1 MAFKLR
7 NADHSPLSKSA
18 GVPVS
23 FQSPLNQKSEIEA
36 RRAAAQTAKAAR
48 ETADAEKY
56 VSKEVDVKGGRMSN
70 KTIRKAAKFISKNAT
85 TDSSIDTAVQGGEYS
100 NKTGNIFTRLAG
112 KDVTKRSGTGSYTT
126 VGDLGTGEALSG
138 KERRQL
144 KKDVKS
150 TLKEGGKGVTV
161 EGSEVTKGT
170 TQTKTIRQSKK
181 LLAEREA
188 RSLKNTAK
196 KAASAKEKEARM
208 SARNAAKE
216 SKKSKVTKTK
226 ENVVSQKQAD
236 INERRAALKEKKAS
250 KEVKSGSAA
259 NYGTPLL
266 QGKTD
271 SKAGWTET
279 GRTSTTRKGKNEA
292 GVSGTFTDVNVTEG
306 KKTPGTK
313 TPRTKKEF
321 STDPTEKAKQKQW
334 IKDNPKKYIKIKEG
348 KTTPPKN
355 ETRSNLNTTFVP
367 DKPKPTPPPK
377 TPPKTPPTP
386 KKKKPL
392 VLDSGGS
399 SKSKRRKGL
408 KASSGG
414 SSRSKTRGKNPC
426 KTCN

>member
-7 NADHSPLSKSA
+7 NADCSPLSKSA

-48 ETADAEKY
+48 EAADAEKY

-100 NKTGNIFTRLAG
+100 NKTGNIFTRLGG

-161 EGSEVTKGT
+161 KGGEVTKGT

-188 RSLKNTAK
+188 R
-196 KAASAKEKEARM
+196 
-208 SARNAAKE
+208 NAAKAGIKAANV
-216 SKKSKVTKTK
+216 SKRAS
-226 ENVVSQKQAD
+226 
-236 INERRAALKEKKAS
+236 ERAEFAAKRKAS
-250 KEVKSGSAA
+250 KEAKAGSAA

-266 QGKTD
+266 QDT
-271 SKAGWTET
+271 KAGWVET

-367 DKPKPTPPPK
+367 DKPKPTPTPK
-377 TPPKTPPTP
+377 TPP

-399 SKSKRRKGL
+399 SKSKRKKGL
-408 KASSGG
+408 NLSSGR
-414 SSRSKTRGKNPC
+414 SSKSKTRGKNPC
-426 KTCN
+426 KSCN

>member
-1 MAFKLR
+1 
-7 NADHSPLSKSA
+7 
-18 GVPVS
+18 VS

-36 RRAAAQTAKAAR
+36 RRAAKEAAKAAR
-48 ETADAEKY
+48 EAADNEKY
-56 VSKEVDVKGGRMSN
+56 ITKEVDVKGGRMSN
-70 KTIRKAAKFISKNAT
+70 KTIRQAAKFISKNAT
-85 TDSSIDTAVQGGEYS
+85 TDSSLDTAVQGGEYK
-100 NKTGNIFTRLAG
+100 NKKGNVFTRLAG

-150 TLKEGGKGVTV
+150 TLKEGGKGITV
-161 EGSEVTKGT
+161 KGGKVTKGT

-188 RSLKNTAK
+188 RSVKRTAK
-196 KAASAKEKEARM
+196 KAASAKEKEAKM
-208 SARNAAKE
+208 SARNAVKEVRASKKAANAKSSAE
-216 SKKSKVTKTK
+216 SKAKAI
-226 ENVVSQKQAD
+226 AD
-236 INERRAALKEKKAS
+236 RKAS

-266 QGKTD
+266 QDT
-271 SKAGWTET
+271 KAGWAET

-292 GVSGTFTDVNVTEG
+292 GVSGTFTDVNITEG
-306 KKTPGTK
+306 RNTPGTK
-313 TPRTKKEF
+313 TPRTRKGF
-321 STDPTEKAKQKQW
+321 STDPTEKAKQKKW
-334 IKDNPKKYIKIKEG
+334 IKDNPEEYEKIKKG

-367 DKPKPTPPPK
+367 DKPKPTPTPK
-377 TPPKTPPTP
+377 TPPTPTP

-399 SKSKRRKGL
+399 SKSKRKKGL
-408 KASSGG
+408 NLSSGPSKRKNRG
-414 SSRSKTRGKNPC
+414 SGHPC
-426 KTCN
+426 KSCN

>member
-7 NADHSPLSKSA
+7 NADCSPLSKSA

-36 RRAAAQTAKAAR
+36 RRAAAQTAKEAR
-48 ETADAEKY
+48 EAADAEKY

-85 TDSSIDTAVQGGEYS
+85 TDSNIDTAVQGGEYS
-100 NKTGNIFTRLAG
+100 NKTGNIFTRLGG

-161 EGSEVTKGT
+161 KGGEVTKGT

-188 RSLKNTAK
+188 RSVKNTAK
-196 KAASAKEKEARM
+196 KAASAKEKEARIL
-208 SARNAAKE
+208 ARNAARDDIKAANV
-216 SKKSKVTKTK
+216 SKRAS
-226 ENVVSQKQAD
+226 
-236 INERRAALKEKKAS
+236 ERAEFAAKRKAS
-250 KEVKSGSAA
+250 IEARGGSAA

-266 QGKTD
+266 QDT
-271 SKAGWTET
+271 KAGWVET

-348 KTTPPKN
+348 KTTSPKN

-367 DKPKPTPPPK
+367 DKPKPTPTPK
-377 TPPKTPPTP
+377 TPP

-399 SKSKRRKGL
+399 SKSKRKKGL
-408 KASSGG
+408 NLSSGR
-414 SSRSKTRGKNPC
+414 SSKSKTRGKNPC
-426 KTCN
+426 KSCN

>member
-7 NADHSPLSKSA
+7 SADYSPLSKSA

-48 ETADAEKY
+48 EAADAEKF

-70 KTIRKAAKFISKNAT
+70 KTIRKAAKFISDNAT
-85 TDSSIDTAVQGGEYS
+85 TDSNLDTAIQGGQYKH
-100 NKTGNIFTRLAG
+100 KTGNMFTRLAG
-112 KDVTKRSGTGSYTT
+112 KDSTKRSGTGSYTT

-161 EGSEVTKGT
+161 EGSKVTKGT
-170 TQTKTIRQSKK
+170 TQTKTVRQSKK

-188 RSLKNTAK
+188 RSVKNTAK
-196 KAASAKEKEARM
+196 KAASAKERETKV
-208 SARNAAKE
+208 SARKAALEERASKKAANAKSSAE
-216 SKKSKVTKTK
+216 SKAKAI
-226 ENVVSQKQAD
+226 AD
-236 INERRAALKEKKAS
+236 RKAS

-266 QGKTD
+266 QDT
-271 SKAGWTET
+271 KAGDWLET
-279 GRTSTTRKGKNEA
+279 GRTTTTRKGEKD
-292 GVSGTFTDVNVTEG
+292 GVSGTYTDVNVTEG
-306 KKTPGTK
+306 RNTPGTK

-321 STDPTEKAKQKQW
+321 SKDPTEKAKQKQW

-367 DKPKPTPPPK
+367 DKPKPTPTPK
-377 TPPKTPPTP
+377 TPP

-399 SKSKRRKGL
+399 SKSKRKKGL
-408 KASSGG
+408 NLSSGPSKRKNRG
-414 SSRSKTRGKNPC
+414 SGHPC
-426 KTCN
+426 KSCN

>member
-48 ETADAEKY
+48 EAANAEKY

-85 TDSSIDTAVQGGEYS
+85 TDSSIDTAVQGGKYS

-188 RSLKNTAK
+188 RSVKNTAK

-266 QGKTD
+266 QDT
-271 SKAGWTET
+271 KAGWTET

-306 KKTPGTK
+306 KKTTGTK

-321 STDPTEKAKQKQW
+321 STNPTEKAKQKQW
-334 IKDNPKKYIKIKEG
+334 IKDNPEKYIKIKEG

-367 DKPKPTPPPK
+367 DKPTPTP
-377 TPPKTPPTP
+377 TPTPTP

-399 SKSKRRKGL
+399 SKSKRKKGL
-408 KASSGG
+408 NLSSGR
-414 SSRSKTRGKNPC
+414 SSKSKTRGKNPC
-426 KTCN
+426 KSCN

>member
-7 NADHSPLSKSA
+7 SADHSPLSKSA

-36 RRAAAQTAKAAR
+36 RRAAAQTAKAAK

-150 TLKEGGKGVTV
+150 TLKKGGKGVTV

-188 RSLKNTAK
+188 RSVKNTAK
-196 KAASAKEKEARM
+196 KAASAKEKETRM

-236 INERRAALKEKKAS
+236 IIERRAALKAKKAS

-266 QGKTD
+266 QDT
-271 SKAGWTET
+271 KAGWTET

-306 KKTPGTK
+306 KKTTGTK

-334 IKDNPKKYIKIKEG
+334 IKDNPKKYVKIKEG

-367 DKPKPTPPPK
+367 DKPKPK

-399 SKSKRRKGL
+399 SKSKRKKGL
-408 KASSGG
+408 NLSSGR
-414 SSRSKTRGKNPC
+414 SSKSKTRGKNPC
-426 KTCN
+426 KSCN

>member
-7 NADHSPLSKSA
+7 SADYSPLSKSA

-36 RRAAAQTAKAAR
+36 RRAAKEAAKAAR
-48 ETADAEKY
+48 EAADNEKY
-56 VSKEVDVKGGRMSN
+56 IAKEVDVKGGRMSN

-85 TDSSIDTAVQGGEYS
+85 TDSSLDTAIQGGQYK
-100 NKTGNIFTRLAG
+100 NKTGNVFTRLAG

-150 TLKEGGKGVTV
+150 TLKEGGKGITV
-161 EGSEVTKGT
+161 KGGKVTKGT

-188 RSLKNTAK
+188 RSVKNTAK
-196 KAASAKEKEARM
+196 KAASAKEKEAKM

-216 SKKSKVTKTK
+216 VRASKKAANAKSSAESKAKAI
-226 ENVVSQKQAD
+226 AD
-236 INERRAALKEKKAS
+236 RKAS
-250 KEVKSGSAA
+250 KEVKA
-259 NYGTPLL
+259 GTPLL
-266 QGKTD
+266 QDT
-271 SKAGWTET
+271 KAGWVET

-292 GVSGTFTDVNVTEG
+292 GVSGTFTDVNITEG
-306 KKTPGTK
+306 RKTPGTK

-334 IKDNPKKYIKIKEG
+334 IKDNPEKYIKIKEG

-367 DKPKPTPPPK
+367 DKPKPTP
-377 TPPKTPPTP
+377 TP

-399 SKSKRRKGL
+399 SKSKRKKGL
-408 KASSGG
+408 NLSSGPSKRKNRG
-414 SSRSKTRGKNPC
+414 SGHPC
-426 KTCN
+426 KSCN

>member
-7 NADHSPLSKSA
+7 NADCSPLSKSA

-48 ETADAEKY
+48 EAADAEKY

-100 NKTGNIFTRLAG
+100 NKTGNIFTRLGG

-161 EGSEVTKGT
+161 KGGEVTKGT

-188 RSLKNTAK
+188 R
-196 KAASAKEKEARM
+196 
-208 SARNAAKE
+208 NAAKAGIKAANV
-216 SKKSKVTKTK
+216 SKRAS
-226 ENVVSQKQAD
+226 
-236 INERRAALKEKKAS
+236 ERAEFAAKRKAS
-250 KEVKSGSAA
+250 KEAKAGSVA

-266 QGKTD
+266 QDT
-271 SKAGWTET
+271 KAGWVET

-348 KTTPPKN
+348 KTTSPKN

-367 DKPKPTPPPK
+367 DKPKPTPTPK
-377 TPPKTPPTP
+377 TPP

-399 SKSKRRKGL
+399 SKSKRKKGL
-408 KASSGG
+408 NLSSGR
-414 SSRSKTRGKNPC
+414 SSKSKTRGKNPC
-426 KTCN
+426 KSCN

>member
-7 NADHSPLSKSA
+7 NADCSPLSKSA

-48 ETADAEKY
+48 EAADAEKY

-100 NKTGNIFTRLAG
+100 NKTGNIFTRLGG

-161 EGSEVTKGT
+161 KGGEVTKGT

-188 RSLKNTAK
+188 R
-196 KAASAKEKEARM
+196 
-208 SARNAAKE
+208 NAAKAGIKAANV
-216 SKKSKVTKTK
+216 SKRAS
-226 ENVVSQKQAD
+226 
-236 INERRAALKEKKAS
+236 ERAEFAAKRKAS
-250 KEVKSGSAA
+250 IEARGGSAA

-266 QGKTD
+266 QDT
-271 SKAGWTET
+271 KAGWVET

-348 KTTPPKN
+348 KTTSPKN

-367 DKPKPTPPPK
+367 DKPKPTPTPK
-377 TPPKTPPTP
+377 TPP

-399 SKSKRRKGL
+399 SKSKRKKGL
-408 KASSGG
+408 NLSSGR
-414 SSRSKTRGKNPC
+414 SSKSKTRGKNPC
-426 KTCN
+426 KSCN

>member
-56 VSKEVDVKGGRMSN
+56 VSKEVDVKGGKMSN
-70 KTIRKAAKFISKNAT
+70 KTIRQAARFISKNAT
-85 TDSSIDTAVQGGEYS
+85 TDSSLDTAIQGGKYN

-138 KERRQL
+138 KKRRQL
-144 KKDVKS
+144 KRDVKS

-188 RSLKNTAK
+188 RSVKNTAK

-306 KKTPGTK
+306 KKTTGTK

-321 STDPTEKAKQKQW
+321 STNPTEKAKQKQW
-334 IKDNPKKYIKIKEG
+334 IKDNPEKYIKIKEG

-367 DKPKPTPPPK
+367 DKPTPT
-377 TPPKTPPTP
+377 PTP

-399 SKSKRRKGL
+399 SKSKRKKGL
-408 KASSGG
+408 NLSSGR
-414 SSRSKTRGKNPC
+414 SSKSKTRGKNPC
-426 KTCN
+426 KSCN

>member
-7 NADHSPLSKSA
+7 NADCSPLSKSA

-36 RRAAAQTAKAAR
+36 RRAAAQTAKEAR
-48 ETADAEKY
+48 EAADAEKY

-100 NKTGNIFTRLAG
+100 NKTGNIFTRLGG

-161 EGSEVTKGT
+161 KGGEVTKGT

-188 RSLKNTAK
+188 R
-196 KAASAKEKEARM
+196 
-208 SARNAAKE
+208 NAAKAGIKAANV
-216 SKKSKVTKTK
+216 SKRAS
-226 ENVVSQKQAD
+226 
-236 INERRAALKEKKAS
+236 ERAEFAAKRKAS
-250 KEVKSGSAA
+250 IEARGGSAA

-266 QGKTD
+266 QDT
-271 SKAGWTET
+271 KAGWVET

-367 DKPKPTPPPK
+367 DKPKPTPTPK
-377 TPPKTPPTP
+377 TPP

-399 SKSKRRKGL
+399 SKSKRKKGL
-408 KASSGG
+408 NLSSGR
-414 SSRSKTRGKNPC
+414 SSKSKTRGKNPC
-426 KTCN
+426 KSCN